1 MYEYL
6 EGRIASR
13 TASRLVI
20 DVSGVGYDLA
30 VPLGL
35 AFGPTRGSDESSAAP
50 TAPGELRTGPELQ
63 ASPLVRIFTHL
74 NVREDCQELFG
85 FPDRASRELFRMLL
99 RVRGVGPTMA
109 LGVLSGFA
117 RRELLEAIAQERI
130 ADLVRIKGVGRKTAQ
145 QILLDLGELA
155 KKQLALE
162 NTGAITDGV
171 LHPPRTPGNENLE
184 DAISALVSIGF
195 PEKEARKN
203 VERAA
208 REVDLQDV
216 ELLVRTALQ
225 RT

>member
-13 TASRLVI
+13 SASRLVI

-30 VPLGL
+30 VPLGVT
-35 AFGPTRGSDESSAAP
+35 FGPLRAAHDGGE
-50 TAPGELRTGPELQ
+50 APPSTGAFRTGEELRT
-63 ASPLVRIFTHL
+63 SPLVRIFTHL

-117 RRELLEAIAQERI
+117 RLELLEAIAEERI

-162 NTGAITDGV
+162 NSGAVAGGV
-171 LHPPRTPGNENLE
+171 LHPPPSAGRENLE

-208 REVDLQDV
+208 LEVDHKDV

>member
-6 EGRIASR
+6 EGHIASR
-13 TASRLVI
+13 SASRLVI

-30 VPLGL
+30 VPLGVT
-35 AFGPTRGSDESSAAP
+35 FGPARAADDASE
-50 TAPGELRTGPELQ
+50 APPKAGVFRTGPELQ
-63 ASPLVRIFTHL
+63 ASPLVRVFTHL

-109 LGVLSGFA
+109 LAVLSGFA
-117 RRELLEAIAQERI
+117 RLELLEAIAAERL

-162 NTGAITDGV
+162 NSGAVEGGV
-171 LHPPRTPGNENLE
+171 MHPPPNAGRENLE

-208 REVDLQDV
+208 LEVDHKDV